1 MSDFEKDMAISVER
15 LKLKIR
21 TETVCDLL
29 KMKAIDE
36 KAANYWFAKYQE
48 VFISRHDSIMNNKDN
63 SKQNTVNVHIDMS
76 SEHHFTSDNIKNIV
90 EQVNNGSR

>member
-1 MSDFEKDMAISVER
+1 MAFTLRGVMMCDFGKDMAISVER

-48 VFISRHDSIMNNKDN
+48 VFISRHDSIMEAK
-63 SKQNTVNVHIDMS
+63 
-76 SEHHFTSDNIKNIV
+76 IK
-90 EQVNNGSR
+90 SPD

>member
-1 MSDFEKDMAISVER
+1 MNDFGKDMAISVER

-36 KAANYWFAKYQE
+36 KDANYWAAKYQE
-48 VFISRHDSIMNNKDN
+48 VFISRFDSIMEV
-63 SKQNTVNVHIDMS
+63 T
-76 SEHHFTSDNIKNIV
+76 IKSPN
-90 EQVNNGSR
+90 